1 MESLDGK
8 VALVTGSSTGIGE
21 AIARALDAEG
31 AAVMV
36 NSSSSVEAGRKVAG
50 ELARGAYVRADVAD
64 PADAL
69 RLVDE
74 TVQAF
79 GRLDILVNNAG
90 ITAEV
95 PLADLAAATPELW
108 QRIFAVNVFGTWQV
122 TAAAMPH
129 LKAGGSGSVVNIS
142 SLAGVRQLG
151 SCFPY
156 SVSKAAL
163 NHMTKLL
170 AVTVGPEVR
179 VNAVAP
185 GLVVT
190 ARTEA
195 WDGFRRLVEGLT
207 PLGRTGTVEDVAGV
221 VLGLVRATWLTG
233 EVITLDGGQN
243 LRSPGPH
250 WD

>member
-21 AIARALDAEG
+21 AIARAFGAEG
-31 AAVMV
+31 AAVTV
-36 NSSSSVEAGRKVAG
+36 NSASSVEAGEKVAA
-50 ELARGAYVRADVAD
+50 ELARGAYVRADVAV
-64 PADAL
+64 PSDAR

-74 TVQAF
+74 TVRAF

-95 PLADLAAATPELW
+95 PLTDLDGATPELW

-122 TAAAMPH
+122 TVEAMPH
-129 LKAGGSGSVVNIS
+129 LKASGSGSVVNIS

-163 NHMTKLL
+163 NHMTRLL

-190 ARTEA
+190 ARTEG
-195 WDGFRRLVEGLT
+195 WDGFRRLVEDLT
-207 PLGRTGTVEDVAGV
+207 PLGRTGTPEDVAGV
-221 VLGLVRATWLTG
+221 VLGLVRSTWMTG